1 MKPVLVFLSL
11 TGLFCG
17 TLSENAVIK
26 FTISEELPT
35 STVVGDIGEKS
46 GLQKNYTTEEF
57 NSIHYKF
64 LDQSIMQTRFTIN
77 EVSGEVLTS
86 VILDR
91 ESICGYKEIC
101 ILDFDVAAYSNM
113 ITLFEILSVEVE
125 LTDEND
131 NIPTFPQSNV
141 TFQMQESSV
150 IGSTISLDSAT
161 DLDSTRLNSIKS
173 YEIVPEKFG
182 VFGLNVTTK
191 AGGGFQLTLRLLQQL
206 DRETTDHY
214 QFYVIA
220 KDGGIKQNIGT
231 MTVNIVVTDYNDHSP
246 EFVQQQYNVTVAEGV
261 AIDTSI
267 LTLSATDKD
276 IGDNARITYGLSSR
290 QSDLDMITSLFEIES
305 ASGVVKV
312 IGDLVYETG
321 KVHKFS
327 VEASDHGN
335 QPRVTQT
342 TVYVTVLDVGNN
354 PPTVSINFLSSGSA
368 GLVNVSESANL
379 KTVIAHINVIDTD
392 SGPNGRVDCTI
403 SGSDFE
409 LSPVGDKGYIVRV
422 NRTLDRETREIQ
434 NISVVCRDHGSPVL
448 SSSLHFL
455 VRILDENDN
464 KPVFHQDTYFAFV
477 EENSKIGA
485 MIKQVGATD
494 IDIGRNAVVY
504 YYLTDDAQG
513 RFAINSIS
521 GVITTYTH
529 FDREQRNHYEFTV
542 LAVDSG
548 NPPMTGSATVVLTV
562 TDVNDNYPT
571 FDGDSFQFF
580 VQENLAIDAY
590 VGTLSAN
597 DDDEGVN
604 KEVIF
609 SIAPSYADRVP
620 FYVMSDGAIKTNIR
634 LDRETKSIYTFEVE
648 VRDKGTPPLSTATNV
663 ILHVTD
669 DNDQAPVIQF
679 PNKGNNSVS
688 ISYLVPVGTTIT
700 KVLAYDLD
708 EEGPNSRLTYSIK
721 AGNHHDIFAIGQ
733 TSGNI
738 YLKRAYSLESDETF
752 RLEIS
757 VKDNA
762 PQPKETVHHLEIILK
777 YSNESTAS
785 LVPKTGN
792 TNVIISIVVVAF
804 TFVISAAIITTICIL
819 RRHDKKL
826 EMKHSEKMF
835 DKPEVSADD
844 KIKKGD
850 LTYKVEDVLDTPK
863 KKKKEVS
870 FSLDEAYGS
879 MQHDYTGTTDLNI
892 PDPLMGDMYHDQSN
906 KQIKILQHHK
916 LHLQAYDKEEEQ
928 NILAQPLFDNLS
940 DTSGET
946 ANSDSGRGG
955 SDVDLS
961 CQMSMQDELKT
972 FTFNYFNK
980 KQKSSTPSTSSNI
993 SSSQPSSNNK
1003 HRSPRSGENSG
1014 RYGQKHFTGS
1024 VDVFHTGSEFP
1035 RDKKDSRVGN
1045 SMDNFTKDN
1054 SKKSGHKS
1062 KSKSEK
1068 WFPSYV

>member
-1 MKPVLVFLSL
+1 MKPVLAFLLLS
-11 TGLFCG
+11 GLFCG
-17 TLSENAVIK
+17 TLSQNAVIR
-26 FTISEELPT
+26 FTMSEELPT
-35 STVVGDIGEKS
+35 STLVGNIAEKS
-46 GLQKNYTTEEF
+46 GMRNNYTTEEF
-57 NSIHYKF
+57 NSIRYKF
-64 LDQSIMQTRFTIN
+64 LDQSVMQTRFTIN
-77 EVSGEVLTS
+77 DVSGNLSTS
-86 VILDR
+86 VVLDR

-101 ILDFDVAAYSNM
+101 ILAFDVAAYSNL

-131 NIPTFPQSNV
+131 NIPTFPESNV
-141 TFQMQESSV
+141 TFHMLESSV
-150 IGSTISLDSAT
+150 IGSTISLDYAT

-173 YEIVPEKFG
+173 YEIVPEDFG

-191 AGGGFQLTLRLLQQL
+191 PDGGFQLRLVLLQYL
-206 DRETTDHY
+206 DRETMNHY

-231 MTVNIVVTDYNDHSP
+231 MTVNIMVTDYNDHSP
-246 EFVQQQYNVTVAEGV
+246 EFVQPMYNVTVAEGV
-261 AIDTSI
+261 AIQTSI

-276 IGDNARITYGLSSR
+276 IGENARITYGFSSR
-290 QSDLDMITSLFEIES
+290 QSDLDIITSLFEIES
-305 ASGVVKV
+305 ATGVVKV

-321 KVHKFS
+321 KVHKFY
-327 VEASDHGN
+327 VEASDHGD

-342 TVYVTVLDVGNN
+342 TIYVTILDVGNN
-354 PPTVSINFLSSGSA
+354 PPTVSINFLSSGNA

-379 KTVIAHINVIDTD
+379 KTVIAHVNVIDTD

-403 SGSDFE
+403 SGNNFE
-409 LSPVGDKGYIVRV
+409 LSPVGDKGFIVRV
-422 NRTLDRETREIQ
+422 NRSLDRETREVQ

-464 KPVFHQDTYFAFV
+464 EPVFNQDTYFAFV

-494 IDIGRNAVVY
+494 IDVGRNAVVY

-513 RFAINSIS
+513 RFAINSNS

-562 TDVNDNYPT
+562 TDINDNYPT
-571 FDGDSFQFF
+571 FDGASFQFF
-580 VQENLAIDAY
+580 VQENLAVDAY

-604 KEVIF
+604 QEVMF
-609 SIAPSYADRVP
+609 SISPSYTNRVP
-620 FYVMSDGAIKTNIR
+620 FYVMPDGAIKTNIR
-634 LDRETKSIYTFEVE
+634 LDRETKSVYTFEVE
-648 VRDKGTPPLSTATNV
+648 VTDKGSPPLSTATNV
-663 ILHVTD
+663 IIHVTD

-688 ISYLVPVGTTIT
+688 VSFLVPIGTTIT

-708 EEGPNSRLTYSIK
+708 EEGPNSRLTYSIRS
-721 AGNHHDIFAIGQ
+721 GNNHDIFAIGQ

-738 YLKRAYSLESDETF
+738 YLKRAYSLESDEKF
-752 RLEIS
+752 ILEIS

-762 PQPKETVHHLEIILK
+762 LHPKETVHQLEIILK
-777 YSNESTAS
+777 YSNESSTS

-835 DKPEVSADD
+835 DKPEVAAND
-844 KIKKGD
+844 KTKKGD
-850 LTYKVEDVLDTPK
+850 LTYKVDDVMDTPK

-879 MQHDYTGTTDLNI
+879 MQHDFTGTTELNI
-892 PDPLMGDMYHDQSN
+892 ADPLEDGMYPSQSN
-906 KQIKILQHHK
+906 KQMQNLQLHK
-916 LHLQAYDKEEEQ
+916 HHLQAHDKQ
-928 NILAQPLFDNLS
+928 KNIMAQPLFDNLS

-980 KQKSSTPSTSSNI
+980 KPKSSTPSTSS
-993 SSSQPSSNNK
+993 SVSQPSNHNK
-1003 HRSPRSGENSG
+1003 NRTHGNSENHG
-1014 RYGQKHFTGS
+1014 HYGQKHYNGS

-1035 RDKKDSRVGN
+1035 RDKVDSRVGT
-1045 SMDNFTKDN
+1045 DNFSKDS
-1054 SKKSGHKS
+1054 SKKGGHRS